1 MLCTALSLIWRWLN
15 KSKNLTIM
23 NVSFFSISQ
32 VWWNLEL
39 QKSLDISV
47 EFSTGTLY
55 EYLHFLY
62 SAHIQCTSTVQC
74 AIWENF
80 QETNRFSSSRDQ
92 RSSRVSR
99 RFQPV
104 QANESNQKNPIWD
117 QLTSK
122 LLCWPWKGPLK
133 KAQVYSQSLFKFSF
147 MKQFVSLCGKLHT
160 LWEVNKIK
168 LK

>member
-1 MLCTALSLIWRWLN
+1 MFHFFQFPKFDEFWNFKKVLIYQLSLVRVHCMSIYIFY
-15 KSKNLTIM
+15 TVHTY
-23 NVSFFSISQ
+23 NVR
-32 VWWNLEL
+32 
-39 QKSLDISV
+39 
-47 EFSTGTLY
+47 
-55 EYLHFLY
+55 
-62 SAHIQCTSTVQC
+62 VQC

-168 LK
+168 WK